1 MLQERIGL
9 IGAGQMAT
17 ALAGGWVRA
26 GLIRPEGILAS
37 DVSAEARSRFTQATQ
52 AAATSNNLQ
61 VVEQAEVLVLAV
73 KPQHIRGVL
82 EELGGRVRPWQ
93 VVISVVAGLPMAKLQ
108 EALGEKSRVV
118 RVMPNTPCLVG
129 CGVSAYC
136 LGPAA
141 TEADGE
147 LVARLFGAVGKTY
160 QVQEA
165 WMDAVTGLS
174 GSGPA
179 YVFVMLEALADAG
192 VRLGLPREV
201 ALGLAA
207 HTLLGAAQM
216 VLATGEHPAVLK
228 DRVASPG
235 GTTIMGLYALERG
248 GLRAAL
254 MEAVEAAARRSG
266 ELAQLF

>member
-1 MLQERIGL
+1 MLTERIGL

-17 ALAGGWVRA
+17 ALACGWIRTGLLRA
-26 GLIRPEGILAS
+26 ENLLAS
-37 DVSAEARSRFTQATQ
+37 DPSEEARKRFTQATQ
-52 AAATSNNLQ
+52 APTAASNL
-61 VVEQAEVLVLAV
+61 LVLQQTQVIVLAI
-73 KPQHIRGVL
+73 KPQQAGGVL
-82 EELGGRVRPWQ
+82 EEMRGKVKAHQLVL
-93 VVISVVAGLPMAKLQ
+93 SVVAGLRVEKLQ
-108 EALGEKSRVV
+108 QALGSGTRIV

-129 CGVSAYC
+129 SGVSAYC

-141 TEADGE
+141 TESD
-147 LVARLFGAVGKTY
+147 ARLTAQLFGAVGQTY
-160 QVQEA
+160 RVQEA

-179 YVFVMLEALADAG
+179 YGFVILEALADAG

-201 ALGLAA
+201 AVGLAA

-216 VLATGEHPAVLK
+216 VITTGEHPAVLK

-235 GTTIMGLYALERG
+235 GTTMMGLYALERG

-254 MEAVEAAARRSG
+254 IEAVEAAARRSA
-266 ELAQLF
+266 ELAQLS

>member
-1 MLQERIGL
+1 MLPERIGL

-17 ALAGGWVRA
+17 ALARGVLRA
-26 GLIRPEGILAS
+26 ELVRPEAILAS
-37 DVSAEARSRFTQATQ
+37 DPSDEARKRFTQATQ
-52 AAATSNNLQ
+52 AATTPHNLDVIGRSQ
-61 VVEQAEVLVLAV
+61 VIILAV
-73 KPQHIRGVL
+73 KPQQIGGVL
-82 EELGGRVRPWQ
+82 EEIRGELTPHHL
-93 VVISVVAGLPMAKLQ
+93 VISVVAGVRLERLQ
-108 EALGEKSRVV
+108 QALEPGV
-118 RVMPNTPCLVG
+118 RLVRAMPNTPCLVG
-129 CGVSAYC
+129 HGVSAYC
-136 LGPAA
+136 LGASA
-141 TEADGE
+141 TEEDAL
-147 LVARLFGAVGKTY
+147 LVARVLGAVGACY
-160 QVQEA
+160 RVQEG

-179 YVFVMLEALADAG
+179 YGFVILEALADAG

-207 HTLLGAAQM
+207 HTLLGTAEM

-254 MEAVEAAARRSG
+254 IEAVEAAARRSA
-266 ELAQLF
+266 ELAQFL

>member
-1 MLQERIGL
+1 MLTERIGL

-17 ALAGGWVRA
+17 ALACGWLRA
-26 GLIRPEGILAS
+26 ELIRPDSLMAS
-37 DVSAEARSRFTQATQ
+37 DPSEEARKRFTQATQ
-52 AAATSNNLQ
+52 APTTANNL
-61 VVEQAEVLVLAV
+61 EVLQQSQVIVLAV
-73 KPQHIRGVL
+73 KPQQMGKVF
-82 EELGGRVRPWQ
+82 EELRGKVTSQ
-93 VVISVVAGLPMAKLQ
+93 HVVLSVVAGLRLEKLEQ
-108 EALGEKSRVV
+108 ALGSNVRIV

-141 TEADGE
+141 GASDGR
-147 LVARLFGAVGKTY
+147 LTARLFGAVGQTY

-179 YVFVMLEALADAG
+179 FGFVILEALADAG
-192 VRLGLPREV
+192 VRLGLPRELAV
-201 ALGLAA
+201 GLAA
-207 HTLLGAAQM
+207 HTLAGAAQM
-216 VLATGEHPAVLK
+216 VIATGEHPAVLK

-248 GLRAAL
+248 GLRATL
-254 MEAVEAAARRSG
+254 MEAVEAAARRSA
-266 ELAQLF
+266 ELAQWF